1 MNKSKLLIALIGL
14 FVSGV
19 AFAGGTVAPAPAE
32 APAAPAPAPEVV
44 APAPAPVVV
53 APTWAP
59 HFYVGASIGSTRYSD
74 TGGGSDNATGGKIF
88 AGYQFHPNFAV
99 EAAYVDLGSVDGV
112 IRSVKGQG
120 GVIDAVG
127 ILPFGAWGHDFNVFG
142 KIGVADM
149 KLNGGI
155 DEGYKAGVHY
165 GIGVGYNFTHAL
177 GVRLEA
183 ERFQKVGAEQAG
195 LATVDGVTGPVDF
208 GQAHANLYSIGLQ
221 YNF

>member
-1 MNKSKLLIALIGL
+1 MTQMCKSKLLIAVLGMFATGI
-14 FVSGV
+14 

-32 APAAPAPAPEVV
+32 APAAPAPEVV
-44 APAPAPVVV
+44 SPPPAPVVV
-53 APTWAP
+53 APVWAP
-59 HFYVGASIGSTRYSD
+59 HFYVGASIGRTRYSD

-99 EAAYVDLGSVDGV
+99 EAAYVDLGSVDGA

-149 KLNGGI
+149 KLNGGV
-155 DEGYKAGVHY
+155 DEGYKAGAHY
-165 GIGVGYNFTHAL
+165 GIGIGYNFTHAL

-183 ERFQKVGAEQAG
+183 ERFQKVGAEQVG
-195 LATVDGVTGPVDF
+195 FVPGTGTVNF
-208 GQAHANLYSIGLQ
+208 GQARANLYSIGLQ